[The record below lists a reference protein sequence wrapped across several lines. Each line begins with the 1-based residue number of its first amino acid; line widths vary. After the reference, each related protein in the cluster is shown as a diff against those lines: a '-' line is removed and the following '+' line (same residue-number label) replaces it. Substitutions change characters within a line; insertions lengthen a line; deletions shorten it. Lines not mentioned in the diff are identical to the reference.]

1 MKIGMI
7 SLGCDKNRV
16 DSEKMLAL
24 IAAAGYELTAD
35 VSEADAVII
44 NTCAFIESAKKEAI
58 DNILSVAD
66 YKSDRLRYLIVTGC
80 FAQRYGK
87 VADFPEVDLFLDISE
102 EEHIVERLDELFG
115 VNKSLALCSDAGR
128 ILTTPAHY
136 AYLKIADG
144 CNNRCT
150 YCAIPYIRGKYR
162 STPIEALVAEA
173 KKLLEEGVRELILV
187 AQDTT
192 NYGRD
197 IYGKPSLV
205 ALLRELTK
213 LDFWK
218 IRILY
223 AYPELIDDEL
233 LEFIDSNEK
242 IARYLDIPLQHADPL
257 VLKKMNRRGSDRLPE
272 LIAHIRTKVPGIT
285 IRSTFI
291 CGFPYETE
299 KEHAALL
306 SFLKEGVDFGGFF
319 AYSPEEDT
327 PAYGW
332 KNRAS
337 KKIAAKWVRECEI
350 VQSAATVESQKRFVG
365 RVVEVLYEGIDYKK
379 QLFIGRTEHNAPDV
393 DTSVFFTADFP
404 LEIGKVYKVLVTKSD
419 FHLYGDAVKEQI

>member
-24 IAAAGYELTAD
+24 IAASGYEITD
-35 VSEADAVII
+35 DIKVADAVII

-58 DNILSVAD
+58 ENILSTAAYKAD
-66 YKSDRLRYLIVTGC
+66 SLKFLIVTGC

-102 EEHIVERLDELFG
+102 EKNIVSHLNKLF
-115 VNKSLALCSDAGR
+115 NEKPATTCADAGR
-128 ILTTPAHY
+128 IITTPAHY

-144 CNNRCT
+144 CDNRCT

-162 STPIEALVAEA
+162 SVPVEDLVKEAEN
-173 KKLLEEGVRELILV
+173 LLKDGVKELILV

-192 NYGRD
+192 NYGKD
-197 IYGKPSLV
+197 LYGKPSLTK
-205 ALLRELTK
+205 LLQELVK

-223 AYPELIDDEL
+223 AYPELIDDNL
-233 LEFIDSNEK
+233 LDFIANNDK
-242 IARYLDIPLQHADPL
+242 IA
-257 VLKKMNRRGSDRLPE
+257 
-272 LIAHIRTKVPGIT
+272 LIARIREKVPGIS

-299 KEHAALL
+299 KEHAELL
-306 SFLKEGVDFGGFF
+306 SFLKNGVDFGGFF
-319 AYSPEEDT
+319 AFSPEEDT

-332 KNRAS
+332 KNRAN
-337 KKIAAKWVRECEI
+337 KRTAAKWVRECEAI
-350 VQSAATVESQKRFVG
+350 QSEATVLSQRRFVG
-365 RVVEVLYEGIDYKK
+365 QTLDVIYEDIDYKT
-379 QLFIGRTEHNAPDV
+379 QTFVGRSEHNAPDV
-393 DTSVFFTADFP
+393 DTSVYFTADFP
-404 LEIGKVYKVLVTKSD
+404 LEIGRVYKVKITNSD
-419 FHLYGDAVKEQI
+419 FNLYGEAVKE

>member
-24 IAAAGYELTAD
+24 IAASGYEITDDIKA
-35 VSEADAVII
+35 ADAVII

-58 DNILSVAD
+58 ENILSTAAYKAD
-66 YKSDRLRYLIVTGC
+66 SLKFLIVTGC

-102 EEHIVERLDELFG
+102 EKNIVSHLNKLF
-115 VNKSLALCSDAGR
+115 NEKPATTCADAGR
-128 ILTTPAHY
+128 IITTPAHY
-136 AYLKIADG
+136 AYLKIAEG
-144 CNNRCT
+144 CDNRCT

-162 STPIEALVAEA
+162 SAPVEDLVKEAEN
-173 KKLLEEGVRELILV
+173 LLKDGIKELILV

-192 NYGRD
+192 NYGKD
-197 IYGKPSLV
+197 LYGKPSLTK
-205 ALLRELTK
+205 LLQELVK

-223 AYPELIDDEL
+223 AYPELIDDNL
-233 LEFIDSNEK
+233 LDFIANNDK

-257 VLKKMNRRGSDRLPE
+257 VLKKMNRRGSSDLPA
-272 LIAHIRTKVPGIT
+272 LVARIREKVPGIS

-299 KEHAALL
+299 KEHAELL
-306 SFLKEGVDFGGFF
+306 TFLKNGVDFGGFF
-319 AYSPEEDT
+319 AFSPEEDT

-332 KNRAS
+332 KNRAN
-337 KKIAAKWVRECEI
+337 KRTAAKWVRECEA
-350 VQSAATVESQKRFVG
+350 VQSEATVLSQRRFVG
-365 RVVEVLYEGIDYKK
+365 QTLDVIYEDIDYKT
-379 QLFIGRTEHNAPDV
+379 QTFVGRSEHNAPDV

-404 LEIGKVYKVLVTKSD
+404 LEIGRVYKVKITNSD
-419 FHLYGDAVKEQI
+419 FNLYGEAVKE